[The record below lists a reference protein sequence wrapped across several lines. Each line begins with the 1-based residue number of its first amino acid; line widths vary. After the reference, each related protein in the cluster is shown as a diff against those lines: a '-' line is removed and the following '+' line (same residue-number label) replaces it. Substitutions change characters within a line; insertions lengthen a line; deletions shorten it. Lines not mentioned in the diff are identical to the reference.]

1 MTTAA
6 VTAAYLDADSQLSS
20 TSGFRRLV
28 GLHANYAPHEDRAIG
43 VVAVGRRTIADC
55 WDKVVLLTVADST
68 SAEELLA
75 VAASLQLASR

>member
-1 MTTAA
+1 MTAT
-6 VTAAYLDADSQLSS
+6 YLDADSQLSS

-55 WDKVVLLTVADST
+55 RDKVVLLTIANSA
-68 SAEELLA
+68 SAEQLLA
-75 VAASLQLASR
+75 VAASLEPAGR